1 MGILPSEIKRQ
12 TFFKFQD
19 VSDPRY
25 GCKPSSRPISELIRL
40 GVINLDKPRGPTS
53 HEVSAWVKDIL
64 KVRKT
69 GHGGTLDPGVSGV
82 LPIAIEDATKI
93 TMALQP
99 AGKEYVC
106 LMVLHK
112 NVPEDRLL
120 EVLKEF
126 TGEIFQ
132 RPPVRAAVKRRIR
145 TRQIYYIEPIEIDGK
160 NVLMRVGCEAGT
172 YMRKLCHDIG
182 EALGCGAHMQELRR
196 TKTGPFKEEN
206 SVKLQDLADAYAFWK
221 EDGSEEELRKVI
233 LPVESAVEHLP
244 KILIRDGAVDALCHG
259 ASLAAPGVVAVDS
272 DIVPGSLVAIMTLK
286 GELVELAKAVM
297 STEQILEAEHGIV
310 AKPERVVMRPGT
322 YPREWRK

>member
-1 MGILPSEIKRQ
+1 LGVLPSEVKRQ

-19 VSDPRY
+19 VSDPKY
-25 GCKPSSRPISELIRL
+25 GCRPDRRPISELIRL
-40 GVINLDKPRGPTS
+40 GIINLDKPRGPTS
-53 HEVSAWVKDIL
+53 HEVSAWVKEIL
-64 KVRKT
+64 NVKKT

-82 LPIAIEDATKI
+82 LPIAIEDATKVI
-93 TMALQP
+93 MALQP

-112 NVPEDRLL
+112 DVPEDRLL

-145 TRQIYYIEPIEIDGK
+145 KRQIYYIEPIEIEGK
-160 NVLMRVGCEAGT
+160 NVLMKVGCEAGT

-221 EDGSEEELRKVI
+221 ENGDEEELRKVI
-233 LPVESAVEHLP
+233 LPVETAVEHLP
-244 KILIRDGAVDALCHG
+244 KIVVRDGAVDALCHG

-272 DIVPGSLVAIMTLK
+272 DIAIGSLVAIMTLK
-286 GELVELAKAVM
+286 GELVELARAVM
-297 STEQILEAEHGIV
+297 NTEQILEAEYGIV
-310 AKPERVVMRPGT
+310 AKPERVVMQPGT
-322 YPREWRK
+322 YPREWKK